1 MRIAIVTDSTAYLN
15 KKEYEQDNIYFVPLS
30 VIFQNEVFKEE
41 VDITS
46 DTFFEKVRKVDQ
58 LPTSSQP
65 TVGEMTKLYHELEEN
80 YDAIISI
87 HLSSRISGTF
97 QNAYSVA
104 NSMSNINIYPYDSEM
119 AAAGQAFLVRAAA
132 KLAKKGLSVNEII
145 EKLDEIKKETEI
157 YFIVDD
163 LTNLIKG
170 GRLSRA
176 AGGVATA
183 LKIKPVLTFRGGEI
197 VVWDKIRTKKKA
209 LKKIE
214 TLLEESIREKD
225 YPIEATVVHA
235 FCEEEAQA
243 FKEKLAH
250 RFPEVR
256 FTFSFLGPV
265 VGVHIGEGA
274 VGMAWT
280 MDINRL

>member
-15 KKEYEQDNIYFVPLS
+15 KEEYEQDNIYFVPLS
-30 VIFQNEVFKEE
+30 VIFKNEVFKEE

-46 DTFFEKVRKVDQ
+46 DAFFEKVRESEQ

-65 TVGEMTKLYHELEEN
+65 TVGDLTALYQELEKD
-80 YDAIISI
+80 YDAVISI

-97 QNAYSVA
+97 QNAYSVVQT
-104 NSMSNINIYPYDSEM
+104 MDNINVYPYDSEM
-119 AAAGQAFLVRAAA
+119 AAAGQAYLVRAAA
-132 KLAKKGLSVNEII
+132 KLAKEGHSVNEII
-145 EKLDEIKKETEI
+145 EQLDKIKQETKI

-197 VVWDKIRTKKKA
+197 IAYDKIRTKKKA

-214 TLLEESIREKD
+214 SLLAESVKEKD
-225 YPIEATVVHA
+225 YPLVATVVHA
-235 FCEEEAQA
+235 YAEDEAQA
-243 FKEKLAH
+243 FKEQMEDK
-250 RFPEVR
+250 FPDVR
-256 FTFSFLGPV
+256 FISSFLGPV
-265 VGVHIGEGA
+265 VGVHTGEGA
-274 VGMAWT
+274 VGMSWT
-280 MDINRL
+280 IDIERL

>member
-15 KKEYEQDNIYFVPLS
+15 KEEYEQDDVYLVPLS
-30 VIFQNEVFKEE
+30 VIFKNEVYKEE
-41 VDITS
+41 VNISS
-46 DTFFEKVRKVDQ
+46 DDFFEKVRESEQ

-65 TVGEMTKLYHELEEN
+65 TVGELTTLYHDLEKE

-87 HLSSRISGTF
+87 HLSGRISGTF

-104 NSMSNINIYPYDSEM
+104 NTMKEIRVYPYDSEL

-132 KLAKKGLSVNEII
+132 KLAKEGKSVSEII
-145 EKLDEIKKETEI
+145 EQLDTIKKETEI
-157 YFIVDD
+157 YFVVDD

-197 VVWDKIRTKKKA
+197 IAYGKIRTKKKA

-214 TLLEESIREKD
+214 TLLEEAVRNKD
-225 YPIEATVVHA
+225 YPIVATIVHA
-235 FCEEEAQA
+235 YCEDEAQA
-243 FKEKLAH
+243 FREQLEDK
-250 RFPEVR
+250 FPTVR
-256 FTFSFLGPV
+256 FTSSFLGPV
-265 VGVHIGEGA
+265 VGVHTGEGA
-274 VGMAWT
+274 VGMSWT
-280 MDINRL
+280 IDIERL

>member
-15 KKEYEQDNIYFVPLS
+15 KEEYEQDNVYLVPLS
-30 VIFQNEVFKEE
+30 VIFKNEVYKEE

-46 DTFFEKVRKVDQ
+46 DEFFKKVRESEQ

-65 TVGEMTKLYHELEEN
+65 TVGDLTTLYHDLEKD

-104 NSMSNINIYPYDSEM
+104 NSLKGITVYPYDSEL

-132 KLAKKGLSVNEII
+132 KLAKENRSVNEII
-145 EKLDEIKKETEI
+145 DQLDKIKRETEI
-157 YFIVDD
+157 YFVVDN

-197 VVWDKIRTKKKA
+197 VAYDKIRTKKKA
-209 LKKIE
+209 LRKIE
-214 TLLEESIREKD
+214 TLLEASVKNKD
-225 YPIEATVVHA
+225 YPIVATIVHA
-235 FCEEEAQA
+235 YCQDEAQA
-243 FKEKLAH
+243 FKEHLEDK
-250 RFPEVR
+250 FPTVR
-256 FTFSFLGPV
+256 FTSSFLGPV
-265 VGVHIGEGA
+265 VGVHTGEGA
-274 VGMAWT
+274 IGMSWT
-280 MDINRL
+280 IDINRL

>member
-15 KKEYEQDNIYFVPLS
+15 REEYEQDNVYMVPLS
-30 VIFQNEVFKEE
+30 VIFKNEVYKEE

-46 DTFFEKVRKVDQ
+46 DDFFKMVRESEQ

-65 TVGEMTKLYHELEEN
+65 TVGELTTLYQELEKE
-80 YDAIISI
+80 YDAVISI

-104 NSMSNINIYPYDSEM
+104 KTMEGLNVYPYDSEM
-119 AAAGQAFLVRAAA
+119 AGAGQAFLVKAAA
-132 KLAKKGLSVNEII
+132 KLARENHSVNEII
-145 EKLDEIKKETEI
+145 EQLDKIKKETAI
-157 YFIVDD
+157 YFVVDD

-170 GRLSRA
+170 GRLSRV

-197 VVWDKIRTKKKA
+197 IAYDKIRTKKKA

-214 TLLEESIREKD
+214 SLLEESVREMD
-225 YPIEATVVHA
+225 YPIVATIVHA
-235 FCEEEAQA
+235 YCENEAEA
-243 FKEKLAH
+243 FKEQMEDK
-250 RFPEVR
+250 FPDVR
-256 FTFSFLGPV
+256 FTSSFLGPV
-265 VGVHIGEGA
+265 VGVHTGEGA
-274 VGMAWT
+274 VGMSWT

>member
-15 KKEYEQDNIYFVPLS
+15 KEEYEQDNLFFVPLS
-30 VIFQNEVFKEE
+30 VIFKNEVFKEE

-46 DTFFEKVRKVDQ
+46 DDFFEKVRETEQ

-65 TVGEMTKLYHELEEN
+65 TVGELTALYQELEKEF
-80 YDAIISI
+80 DAVISI

-104 NSMSNINIYPYDSEM
+104 KTMEGLSVYPYDSEM
-119 AAAGQAFLVRAAA
+119 AGAGQAFLVRAAA
-132 KLAKKGLSVNEII
+132 KLAKENYSVNEII
-145 EKLDEIKKETEI
+145 DQLDKIKKETEI
-157 YFIVDD
+157 YFVVDD

-170 GRLSRA
+170 GRLSRM

-197 VVWDKIRTKKKA
+197 IAYDKIRTKKKA

-214 TLLEESIREKD
+214 ALLEESVEGKD
-225 YPIEATVVHA
+225 YPIAASIVHA
-235 FCEEEAQA
+235 YSEDEALA
-243 FKEKLAH
+243 FKKQMEKK
-250 RFPEVR
+250 FPEIR
-256 FTFSFLGPV
+256 FISSFLGPV
-265 VGVHIGEGA
+265 VGVHTGEGA
-274 VGMAWT
+274 IGMSWT
-280 MDINRL
+280 MDIERL

>member
-15 KKEYEQDNIYFVPLS
+15 KEEYEQDNLFFVPLS
-30 VIFQNEVFKEE
+30 VIFKNEVFKEE

-46 DTFFEKVRKVDQ
+46 DAFFEKVRESEQ

-65 TVGEMTKLYHELEEN
+65 TVGDLTALYQELEKEF
-80 YDAIISI
+80 DAVISI

-104 NSMSNINIYPYDSEM
+104 KTMEGLNVYPYDSEM
-119 AAAGQAFLVRAAA
+119 AGAGQAFLVKAAA
-132 KLAKKGLSVNEII
+132 KLARENYSVNEII
-145 EKLDEIKKETEI
+145 EQLDKIKKETEI
-157 YFIVDD
+157 YFVVDD

-170 GRLSRA
+170 GRLSRM

-197 VVWDKIRTKKKA
+197 IAYDKIRTKKKA

-214 TLLEESIREKD
+214 ALLEESVKEKD
-225 YPIEATVVHA
+225 YPIAATIVHA
-235 FCEEEAQA
+235 YCEDETQT
-243 FKEKLAH
+243 FKEQMEEK
-250 RFPEVR
+250 FPNVR
-256 FTFSFLGPV
+256 FTSSFLGPV
-265 VGVHIGEGA
+265 VGVHTGEGA
-274 VGMAWT
+274 VGMSWT
-280 MDINRL
+280 IDIERS

>member
-15 KKEYEQDNIYFVPLS
+15 KKEYEEDNIYFVPLS
-30 VIFQNEVFKEE
+30 VIFKDEVFKEE
-41 VDITS
+41 VDITPEY
-46 DTFFEKVRKVDQ
+46 FFEKVRQVKQ

-65 TVGEMTKLYHELEEN
+65 TVGDLTKLYQSLEEE

-97 QNAYSVA
+97 QNVYSVA
-104 NSMSNINIYPYDSEM
+104 NSMNNINVYPYDSEM
-119 AAAGQAFLVRAAA
+119 AAAGQAFLVKAAA
-132 KLAKKGLSVNEII
+132 KLAKEKRTVNEII

-170 GRLSRA
+170 GRLSRT

-183 LKIKPVLTFRGGEI
+183 LKIKPVLTFKGGEI

-214 TLLEESIREKD
+214 TLLEESTKEKD
-225 YPIEATVVHA
+225 YPIEATVVHSYSK
-235 FCEEEAQA
+235 EEALV
-243 FKEKLAH
+243 FKEKMESK
-250 RFPEVR
+250 FPEVR
-256 FTFSFLGPV
+256 FNFSFLGPV

-274 VGMAWT
+274 IGMSWT